1 MKSLTQSL
9 NAIGVLTVALTL
21 ALAANFA
28 YGQWSNPPSSP
39 PGGNVAAPINVGSD
53 DQIKIGKLTANR
65 LTASTQVRG
74 NEVWATRYCDL
85 SGNNCFTSDRVTQT
99 PPPPPSFA
107 SCTSPR
113 AEHMEI
119 VRTTSGSRPPF
130 SWYSS
135 CRTTTTRQCRDG
147 SYSTVSSSRSCTE
160 REKMGGAGAGL

>member
-39 PGGNVAAPINVGSD
+39 PGGNVAAPINVGPD
-53 DQIKIGKLTANR
+53 NQVKIGKLSVNQ

-74 NEVWATRYCDL
+74 NEMWAIRYCDSL
-85 SGNNCFTSDRVTQT
+85 GNNCFTPDQVRRGCS
-99 PPPPPSFA
+99 
-107 SCTSPR
+107 SPR

-119 VRTTSGSRPPF
+119 VRTTSGSRPP
-130 SWYSS
+130 SSRYSS